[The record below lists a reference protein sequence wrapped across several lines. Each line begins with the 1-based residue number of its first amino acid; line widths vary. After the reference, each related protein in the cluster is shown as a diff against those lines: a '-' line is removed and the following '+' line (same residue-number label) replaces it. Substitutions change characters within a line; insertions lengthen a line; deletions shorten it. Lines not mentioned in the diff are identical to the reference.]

1 MDKKDEASPDKR
13 EKTQEKQKI
22 LEILK
27 NFFTSSKLDQLEKSY
42 EQKIIIVKK
51 IILKN
56 LEMVIIQ

>member
-27 NFFTSSKLDQLEKSY
+27 NFFTSSKKENKTNSTSRFN
-42 EQKIIIVKK
+42 K
-51 IILKN
+51 
-56 LEMVIIQ
+56 